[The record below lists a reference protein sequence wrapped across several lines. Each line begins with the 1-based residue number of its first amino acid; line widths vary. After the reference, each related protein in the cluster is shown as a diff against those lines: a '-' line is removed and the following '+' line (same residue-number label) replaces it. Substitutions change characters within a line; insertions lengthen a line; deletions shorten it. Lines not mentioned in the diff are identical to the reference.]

1 MPDVDCIGSLSTQL
15 VYLSLKEHILTLF
28 KSSSAAP
35 PKPIFEHRSLEPGLN
50 NPARCRVVVAVVLW
64 CGGRCCG
71 WCLNMESWLR
81 CCCGTAVD
89 CGGLL
94 TNSRPQSR
102 MGRDSVN
109 TWAQCSVIS
118 TVIST
123 VIYCEV
129 RTPGRRWRQCAR
141 WCLCRDN
148 SCQLLLLLSPAA
160 QHAPHSQTKVLN
172 MIQGGAKVL
181 RRWKIT

>member
-64 CGGRCCG
+64 CCGAVVLWCGGRCCG

-89 CGGLL
+89 CCGLRWSAHQQPAAVADGSWQREHL
-94 TNSRPQSR
+94 GAVFCHIYCYIYCHIYCYIYCYLLWSENTRPQ
-102 MGRDSVN
+102 V
-109 TWAQCSVIS
+109 
-118 TVIST
+118 
-123 VIYCEV
+123 
-129 RTPGRRWRQCAR
+129 
-141 WCLCRDN
+141 
-148 SCQLLLLLSPAA
+148 AA
-160 QHAPHSQTKVLN
+160 MCKVMSL
-172 MIQGGAKVL
+172 Q
-181 RRWKIT
+181 R